1 MAYDLARAYNQY
13 AWVVGNTVGDFEQAI
28 KFSRK
33 SLDLRE
39 WNTPGYLDTLGHAY
53 YGAGKFEK
61 AVLWQSKAVE
71 LDPASQAMSRKLKVF
86 QAALEKQTA
95 NDRQ

>member
-1 MAYDLARAYNQY
+1 MAYELARAYNQY

-33 SLDLRE
+33 SLDLRG
-39 WNTPGYLDTLGHAY
+39 WTLSGYVDTLGHAY
-53 YGAGKFEK
+53 YGAGKFEE

-86 QAALEKQTA
+86 QAALKKQSA
-95 NDRQ
+95 NDRE